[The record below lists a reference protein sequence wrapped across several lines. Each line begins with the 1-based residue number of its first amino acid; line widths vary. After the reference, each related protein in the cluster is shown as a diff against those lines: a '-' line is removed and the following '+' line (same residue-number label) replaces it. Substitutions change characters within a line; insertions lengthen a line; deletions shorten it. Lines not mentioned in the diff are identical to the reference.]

1 MLRLVKLQI
10 PEIEHAELEEALEEA
25 NFVRVWTDTNDGKTQ
40 VQILVAIEESERLIS
55 LLQEKFGDEPEF
67 RLIILPVEATVPH
80 MEDDDEEEE
89 EEDGEEADEEDES
102 EDEGPEPP
110 ISVEELRDDITS
122 GMHIDG
128 TFVAVAILSTLVAAV
143 GILRNDVTIVIAAMI
158 LAPLLKP
165 NMALSLA
172 TTLADL
178 DLARSAS
185 RVNAAGLAISFVIS
199 VGFGAVLPIDPTVEQ
214 IALRTKAG
222 VLELI
227 LAGSAGAAGA
237 LSFTTSSA
245 GAVVGV
251 MVAVALLP
259 PIVVCGMLLGAG
271 YQQLAVGAAY
281 LSAANIVC
289 LNLAGVVTF
298 FAQGIAPRTAWETK
312 RAERAFWWAVL
323 FWLALLVILVAIIVF
338 GETYRRYP

>member
-1 MLRLVKLQI
+1 MLRLVKLQV
-10 PEIEHAELEEALEEA
+10 PEIEPEQLEEALGEA
-25 NFVRVWTDTNDGKTQ
+25 NFVRVWTDTNDGNTQ
-40 VQILVAIEESERLIS
+40 VQILVAIEDSEKLIG
-55 LLQEKFGDEPEF
+55 LLQDHFGDHPEF
-67 RLIILPVEATVPH
+67 RIIILPVEATVPH
-80 MEDDDEEEE
+80 LGDEDSEQKE
-89 EEDGEEADEEDES
+89 GEEADEREEES
-102 EDEGPEPP
+102 EDEGRQPP

-122 GMHIDG
+122 GMAIDG

-143 GILRNDVTIVIAAMI
+143 GIMRNDVTIVIAAMI

-165 NMALSLA
+165 NIAFSLA

-185 RVNAAGLAISFVIS
+185 RVNVAGLAISFVIS
-199 VGFGAVLPIDPTVEQ
+199 AAFGAVLPIDPTIEQ

-222 VLELI
+222 ILELI

-259 PIVVCGMLLGAG
+259 PVVVCGMLLGAG
-271 YQQLAVGAAY
+271 YQQLAIGAAY

-323 FWLALLVILVAIIVF
+323 FWLALLAILVAIIVF